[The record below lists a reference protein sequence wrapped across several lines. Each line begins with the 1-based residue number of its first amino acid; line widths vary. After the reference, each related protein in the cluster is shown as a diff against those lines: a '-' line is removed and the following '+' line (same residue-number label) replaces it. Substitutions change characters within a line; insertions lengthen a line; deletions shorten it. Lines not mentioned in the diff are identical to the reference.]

1 MLLLIKIFHTNL
13 SMSYSPFSACN
24 EVHKSAIGS
33 IKSLN
38 FPNDYPN
45 DAKCRYLIMN
55 ADPEARITINF
66 LHFDLY
72 QYSWKCDDSVK
83 IYDGNSTKATQ
94 IGRTDGY
101 CGKRAPPSLTIRS
114 TRNSLLIVFYSNSYR
129 TSTGFNAAYTG
140 RIVLIYFIFKS
151 VQSTLSH
158 LQSPPEWRQSQRN
171 YGSFLSKS
179 DLHGTILYT
188 MLAQNCPKGKRQ

>member
-1 MLLLIKIFHTNL
+1 MWCEIHKFTVSALLLLIKIFHTNL

-45 DAKCRYLIMN
+45 NAKCRYLIMN
-55 ADPEARITINF
+55 SDPEARITINF
-66 LHFDLY
+66 LHFDLH
-72 QYSWKCDDSVK
+72 QCDDSVK

-129 TSTGFNAAYTG
+129 RATGFNATYRG

-151 VQSTLSH
+151 FQSTLSH
-158 LQSPPEWRQSQRN
+158 LQSPPE
-171 YGSFLSKS
+171 
-179 DLHGTILYT
+179 
-188 MLAQNCPKGKRQ
+188 

>member
-1 MLLLIKIFHTNL
+1 MYCEIHKFTIRVLPLLIKVYHSNQ
-13 SMSYSPFSACN
+13 SMSYSPLSACN

-45 DAKCRYLIMN
+45 GVNCRYLIMN
-55 ADPEARITINF
+55 SDPEARISINF

-72 QYSWKCDDSVK
+72 QNSWRTWCDDYVK
-83 IYDGNSTKATQ
+83 IYDGNSTKATE

-114 TRNSLLIVFYSNSYR
+114 TGNSLLIVFYTNSYD
-129 TSTGFNAAYTG
+129 TSAGFNATYRGTIG
-140 RIVLIYFIFKS
+140 LIYFIFKS

-158 LQSPPEWRQSQRN
+158 LQSPPE
-171 YGSFLSKS
+171 
-179 DLHGTILYT
+179 
-188 MLAQNCPKGKRQ
+188 

>member
-1 MLLLIKIFHTNL
+1 MWCEIHKFTVSVMLLLIKIFHTNL

-72 QYSWKCDDSVK
+72 QYLWKCHDSVK
-83 IYDGNSTKATQ
+83 IYDGNFTKATQ

-129 TSTGFNAAYTG
+129 TSTGFNATYS
-140 RIVLIYFIFKS
+140 RI
-151 VQSTLSH
+151 
-158 LQSPPEWRQSQRN
+158 
-171 YGSFLSKS
+171 G
-179 DLHGTILYT
+179 
-188 MLAQNCPKGKRQ
+188 

>member
-1 MLLLIKIFHTNL
+1 MWCEIHKFTVSVLLLLIKIFHTNL

-38 FPNDYPN
+38 FPNYYPN

-55 ADPEARITINF
+55 SDPEARITINF
-66 LHFDLY
+66 LHFDLH
-72 QYSWKCDDSVK
+72 QSSWKSWCDDSVK

-114 TRNSLLIVFYSNSYR
+114 TRNSLLIVFYSNFYG
-129 TSTGFNAAYTG
+129 TSTGFNATYTG

-158 LQSPPEWRQSQRN
+158 LQSLLE
-171 YGSFLSKS
+171 
-179 DLHGTILYT
+179 
-188 MLAQNCPKGKRQ
+188 